1 MNAGIKLESIQFGV
15 TNDKGK
21 DLSRVG
27 ADIAE
32 IIRLKTQESE
42 KDKGEND
49 EKMMTKIMA
58 KIKRGKKLSSK
69 ETTYLKEHNPELYL
83 QYLRIRRMA
92 DALESQLK
100 SASSKEEVND
110 IIMFSMGS
118 ISDKDPYK
126 EFIIAALNEVVKEF
140 KNSDAYNMLP
150 SQSEEA
156 CDEKKASKDKRQ
168 EGDSAE
174 AGEDDDFDPMSWSP
188 LQEIVD
194 SMPTFDSPA

>member
-21 DLSRVG
+21 DLSRLG

-32 IIRLKTQESE
+32 TIRLKTQESE

-140 KNSDAYNMLP
+140 KNSDAYSVLP

-156 CDEKKASKDKRQ
+156 CDEKKASRDKKQ
-168 EGDSAE
+168 EGDSEE
-174 AGEDDDFDPMSWSP
+174 AGEEDNFDPMSWSP

>member
-1 MNAGIKLESIQFGV
+1 MNSGIKLESIQFGV

-32 IIRLKTQESE
+32 TIRLKTQESE

-140 KNSDAYNMLP
+140 KNSDAYSMLP
-150 SQSEEA
+150 SESEEA
-156 CDEKKASKDKRQ
+156 CDEKKASKDNKQ
-168 EGDSAE
+168 EGDSVE
-174 AGEDDDFDPMSWSP
+174 AGEEDDFDPMSWSP

>member
-21 DLSRVG
+21 DLSRLG
-27 ADIAE
+27 SHIAE
-32 IIRLKTQESE
+32 TIRLKTQESE

-58 KIKRGKKLSSK
+58 KIKRGNKLSSK

-140 KNSDAYNMLP
+140 KNSDAYSMLP

-156 CDEKKASKDKRQ
+156 CDEKKASKDKKQ
-168 EGDSAE
+168 EGDSVE
-174 AGEDDDFDPMSWSP
+174 AGEDDDLDPMSWSP

>member
-21 DLSRVG
+21 DLSRLG

-32 IIRLKTQESE
+32 TIRLKTQESE

-156 CDEKKASKDKRQ
+156 CDEKKASKDKKQ
-168 EGDSAE
+168 EGDSVE
-174 AGEDDDFDPMSWSP
+174 AGEEDDFDPMSWSP

>member
-1 MNAGIKLESIQFGV
+1 MNTGIKLESIQFGV

-21 DLSRVG
+21 DLSRLG

-32 IIRLKTQESE
+32 TIRLKTQESE

-49 EKMMTKIMA
+49 EKMMTKIMS

-83 QYLRIRRMA
+83 QYLRIRRIA

-140 KNSDAYNMLP
+140 KNYDTYSMLP

-156 CDEKKASKDKRQ
+156 CDEKKASKDKKQ
-168 EGDSAE
+168 EGDSVE
-174 AGEDDDFDPMSWSP
+174 AGEEDDFDPMSWSP

>member
-21 DLSRVG
+21 DLSRLG

-32 IIRLKTQESE
+32 TIRLKTQESE

-156 CDEKKASKDKRQ
+156 CDEKKASRDKKQ
-168 EGDSAE
+168 EGDSEE
-174 AGEDDDFDPMSWSP
+174 AGEEDDFDPMSWSP